1 MKQPS
6 LAIFANFFIDN
17 EERLQRMKDS
27 FNSFKEAEPN
37 QWVINIRG
45 SLKYEAGNFLK
56 EKLREKLN
64 LFYLQSGRG
73 WFYDSNSIASKI
85 DSNYVLFWVEDHIL
99 INSPNNLN
107 NCIAEM
113 NKFNVDQL
121 LYSFL
126 ISDIKKKFAIIEPY
140 KSGEYIKV
148 LKLDSEI
155 CLKTRK
161 LFGEFYTVSCPTIM
175 SKNFFTKILLSRKP
189 YLKRWPRNVPF
200 DFEKLS
206 KDNIAKV
213 IWHAIPNQELFAV
226 IDDNHGQPGY
236 SLISRGLYPN
246 RISRDS
252 LKNLEFNYSS
262 EKRQKLK
269 NIVPKKISFF
279 IFLLFRFVRSIFY
292 TLNLFW
298 NK

>member
-45 SLKYEAGNFLK
+45 SLKHEAGNFLK
-56 EKLREKLN
+56 EELGEKLN

-73 WFYDSNSIASKI
+73 WFYDSNTIASKI
-85 DSNYVLFWVEDHIL
+85 NSNYVLFWVEDHIL
-99 INSPNNLN
+99 INSPNTLN

-126 ISDIKKKFAIIEPY
+126 ISDIKKNFAIVEPY

-213 IWHAIPNQELFAV
+213 ISVPKAFKTPIKKG
-226 IDDNHGQPGY
+226 D
-236 SLISRGLYPN
+236 LIMIHHNVFRRFYDMKGREKNSKSYFKENKYFVQRDQIYLYKRKTYEFN
-246 RISRDS
+246 AYEKISDY
-252 LKNLEFNYSS
+252 LKNV
-262 EKRQKLK
+262 
-269 NIVPKKISFF
+269 I
-279 IFLLFRFVRSIFY
+279 
-292 TLNLFW
+292 
-298 NK
+298 